1 MSNTAGL
8 KKELVKMWEM
18 RAESLNNGM
27 GDQPY
32 ESMALKL
39 IDQITDLEPS
49 FDQSTVYKKYFG
61 NANPYAG
68 N

>member
-1 MSNTAGL
+1 
-8 KKELVKMWEM
+8 MWEM